1 MSFRHNRILYACS
14 LKCFFGVHKNYAH
27 SKTWA
32 FKDLSL
38 FTESMTAL
46 VTYHLAGL
54 RIIIAWLVFTIKF
67 PLKQTAA
74 LSVSLKIKL
83 CVCSM
88 HLKLSPRK
96 KFSNQHHL
104 VHNSLRGCKKYYMN
118 ESDGHKE

>member
-1 MSFRHNRILYACS
+1 MRQRHNRILYACLFS
-14 LKCFFGVHKNYAH
+14 VYKNDAH
-27 SKTWA
+27 SRTWA

-83 CVCSM
+83 CVCNM

-96 KFSNQHHL
+96 KVLKPTSP
-104 VHNSLRGCKKYYMN
+104 RTR
-118 ESDGHKE
+118 